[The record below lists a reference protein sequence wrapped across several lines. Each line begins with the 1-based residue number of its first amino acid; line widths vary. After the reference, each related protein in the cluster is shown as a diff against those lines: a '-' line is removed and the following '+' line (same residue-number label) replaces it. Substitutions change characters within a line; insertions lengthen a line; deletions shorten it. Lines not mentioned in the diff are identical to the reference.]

1 MTNGTGRGYSP
12 TRMSRHHTR
21 LFQTTVVLL
30 TLPFLGGCV
39 KKSDYDALQ
48 LENQALQARV
58 DQASR
63 QLEQS
68 QADLATLQAQMQ
80 QFSETGAQLKKA
92 QQQLQQ
98 SQEELKALKA
108 QFEQFRTQRRGA
120 MVGKKFPVL
129 SLDDGKVLR
138 EAEITAVT
146 AEDIS
151 IRHEG
156 GVIKVALASSSDDL
170 RWEACY
176 DPREA
181 KELARKNM
189 LAEARAIEARLARER
204 GAPAS
209 STALPSQNAVGILR
223 SQLAMQRMQLNA
235 EYQTLAAK
243 NPGVL
248 QGAGWNASAPEA
260 SPLLN
265 SVSGSRAV
273 LGLSR
278 LQSLRDAILATL
290 RQLRETDPS
299 AR

>member
-1 MTNGTGRGYSP
+1 
-12 TRMSRHHTR
+12 MSRHHTR
-21 LFQTTVVLL
+21 LFQTTAVLL
-30 TLPFLGGCV
+30 TLSFLGGCV

-58 DQASR
+58 DQASH

-68 QADLATLQAQMQ
+68 QADLAVLQAQLQ
-80 QFSETGAQLKKA
+80 QLNETGSQLKKA

-146 AEDIS
+146 AEDVS
-151 IRHEG
+151 IRHDG
-156 GVIKVALASSSDDL
+156 GVIKVALAGTSDDL

-176 DPREA
+176 DPQEA
-181 KELARKNM
+181 KEKARENM

-204 GAPAS
+204 GTQAATAPM
-209 STALPSQNAVGILR
+209 PVRNAVDVLR
-223 SQLAMQRMQLNA
+223 TQLATQRMQLNA

-248 QGAGWNASAPEA
+248 QGAGWNASAPET

-290 RQLRETDPS
+290 RQLREADPS